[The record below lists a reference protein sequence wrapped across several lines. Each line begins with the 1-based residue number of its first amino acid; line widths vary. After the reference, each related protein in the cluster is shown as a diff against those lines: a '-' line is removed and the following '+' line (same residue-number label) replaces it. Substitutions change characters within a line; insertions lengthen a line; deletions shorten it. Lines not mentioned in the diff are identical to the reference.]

1 VALSQA
7 RSSTK
12 PLWGFTSRNPYH
24 SQSRAEQ
31 RGYLFGKVYVLSML
45 NINDTISREGHKT
58 IYSRLRITG
67 KALFNQSKLPA
78 FVSPRQVN

>member
-1 VALSQA
+1 LAVHPIVALCQA

-31 RGYLFGKVYVLSML
+31 AF
-45 NINDTISREGHKT
+45 TA
-58 IYSRLRITG
+58 RITIISI
-67 KALFNQSKLPA
+67 KNKRNF
-78 FVSPRQVN
+78 